1 MLFNSLQFLIFFPIV
16 ILICFILPA
25 RIRYLW
31 LLAASYYFYACW
43 DARYLLLLLFSTVV
57 TYLSGLGIEW
67 CRKQQWTTEKRLKGK
82 RSCVAISVLLNVGML
97 CYFKYT
103 NFFLENL
110 RAVLAAVNIQLKIP
124 EVSIVLPVGI
134 SFFTFQAL
142 SYTLDVYR
150 EEIYAEKNFFRYAL
164 FVSFFPQLVAGPIER
179 SKNLLKQLKKP
190 AAFNFENAR
199 EGLLLMLWGFFLKIV
214 LADRIAIFVDTV
226 YGDFQSYSGTQLLV
240 ATLLFAIQLY
250 CDFYGYS
257 VIAMGAAKILGYH
270 LMDNFNAPFFAR
282 TVSELWRRWHISLNS
297 WFRDY
302 LYIPLGGN
310 RRGVIR
316 KYLNIMVV
324 FFVSGLWHGANWT
337 FVIWGLLNGGYQ
349 MIGRWLQPARDKLV
363 KIMRLNR
370 TAYSHKLV
378 QTIVTFLLF
387 DFSMIFFR
395 ANTLQESGQIISAIL
410 NHFNPGMLF
419 DGTLYT
425 CGLDQKNFTLM
436 LYSIVLLF
444 IIDFCKNKG
453 IRVRELVL
461 KQEYWFR
468 WLFIAGSILFILI
481 TGIWGSAYEAAN
493 FIYFQF

>member
-110 RAVLAAVNIQLKIP
+110 RAVFAAVNIQLKIP

-179 SKNLLKQLKKP
+179 SKNLLK
-190 AAFNFENAR
+190 
-199 EGLLLMLWGFFLKIV
+199 
-214 LADRIAIFVDTV
+214 
-226 YGDFQSYSGTQLLV
+226 
-240 ATLLFAIQLY
+240 
-250 CDFYGYS
+250 
-257 VIAMGAAKILGYH
+257 
-270 LMDNFNAPFFAR
+270 
-282 TVSELWRRWHISLNS
+282 
-297 WFRDY
+297 
-302 LYIPLGGN
+302 
-310 RRGVIR
+310 
-316 KYLNIMVV
+316 
-324 FFVSGLWHGANWT
+324 
-337 FVIWGLLNGGYQ
+337 
-349 MIGRWLQPARDKLV
+349 
-363 KIMRLNR
+363 
-370 TAYSHKLV
+370 
-378 QTIVTFLLF
+378 
-387 DFSMIFFR
+387 
-395 ANTLQESGQIISAIL
+395 
-410 NHFNPGMLF
+410 
-419 DGTLYT
+419 
-425 CGLDQKNFTLM
+425 
-436 LYSIVLLF
+436 
-444 IIDFCKNKG
+444 
-453 IRVRELVL
+453 
-461 KQEYWFR
+461 
-468 WLFIAGSILFILI
+468 
-481 TGIWGSAYEAAN
+481 
-493 FIYFQF
+493 